1 MCVSTDWDLME
12 ISPLGRVIA
21 SLSLISS
28 SLIENSVF
36 RRLVCHFCGV
46 RLGKAYRE
54 RHKDWLIL
62 FEHFTLGHGPHY
74 NTERFEGR
82 Q

>member
-1 MCVSTDWDLME
+1 ME

-21 SLSLISS
+21 SLFLVSS
-28 SLIENSVF
+28 SLIENPVF

-54 RHKDWLIL
+54 RYKDWLIL
-62 FEHFTLGHGPHY
+62 FERFTVGHGPHY
-74 NTERFEGR
+74 NTERFEGC